1 MTRLVATDVAPPGL
15 PLSRAGLPPA
25 EPKAG
30 ADLHAKWLRKGQIA
44 DAKRDRRLK
53 LSVSATVVA
62 LLVWS
67 AVALF

>member
-1 MTRLVATDVAPPGL
+1 MTRLVATEVAPPGV

-25 EPKAG
+25 EPNAG
-30 ADLHAKWLRKGQIA
+30 ADLYAKWQRKGEVA

-53 LSVSATVVA
+53 LSVSAAVVG
-62 LLVWS
+62 LVVWS